1 MHPYPIHRYCVWLGA
16 CWTLPSRKPG
26 SNAKT
31 LHMRRGAR
39 LFAKY
44 SPFSLIWG
52 DTLCTLTCL
61 WQLRLLHKYIF
72 SIFRVKWLWKS
83 SLVRL
88 AHNKI
93 LSDAF
98 LMHSEC
104 VWRGAKMYLLAKAA
118 MHFPHSFPGFHIFPS
133 TALLPPLETQ
143 LTLFGF
149 LSQNVT
155 RSFEPYVWPLV
166 VMFHY
171 LINILWAWPVGHTE
185 RQAGQIGKLFEK
197 MHYTADPCPFSSSGR
212 FSSPFSTHF
221 SPFGAPPFSKPFWP
235 GRN

>member
-1 MHPYPIHRYCVWLGA
+1 MHLYPIHRYCVWLGA

-83 SLVRL
+83 TLVRL

-118 MHFPHSFPGFHIFPS
+118 MHFPHSFPRLSDFSLYCATATPRNSINAFRFPFAKCDTVVWALCL
-133 TALLPPLETQ
+133 TACCYVSLP
-143 LTLFGF
+143 
-149 LSQNVT
+149 N
-155 RSFEPYVWPLV
+155 
-166 VMFHY
+166 
-171 LINILWAWPVGHTE
+171 
-185 RQAGQIGKLFEK
+185 K
-197 MHYTADPCPFSSSGR
+197 
-212 FSSPFSTHF
+212 HF
-221 SPFGAPPFSKPFWP
+221 MSRASWSHRKTGGPNW
-235 GRN
+235 